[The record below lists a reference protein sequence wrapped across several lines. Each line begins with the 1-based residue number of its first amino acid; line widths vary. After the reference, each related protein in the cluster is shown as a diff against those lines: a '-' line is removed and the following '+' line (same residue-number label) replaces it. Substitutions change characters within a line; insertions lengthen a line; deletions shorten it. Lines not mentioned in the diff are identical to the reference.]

1 MANIEIHSEHPR
13 KVENVINTHALIS
26 YRAIV
31 AGLLISMLAMIGL
44 IGLGLGFGGIGL
56 DEETSAHSVGV
67 FSGIWF
73 VVSVLL
79 SLFIGSYFAS
89 RVSKFRT
96 ARVGSVQ
103 GLVIAALFLG
113 FFFYQI
119 ISGLA
124 SAGSAIGSLVG
135 KSGGMIAQGTRMAS
149 QHPTVTN
156 TINNLAEDVLGE
168 LNLRSSPQV
177 VAQGLGSRIIRG
189 DTEGAKNYLA
199 LEAGITPTEADNR
212 IAQVKAKVDQY
223 LADIKEGTGMVL
235 RSTGWSLFLMVLLG
249 ALSAIFGGAIGAKV
263 NFRKPLILEREEHYP
278 TGQAA

>member
-13 KVENVINTHALIS
+13 KFENVINTHALIS

-31 AGLLISMLAMIGL
+31 AGLLISMLAMIGF
-44 IGLGLGFGGIGL
+44 IGLGLGFGGMGL
-56 DEETSAHSVGV
+56 DEDTRAQSVGI
-67 FSGIWF
+67 FSGVWF
-73 VVSVLL
+73 IVSILL

-103 GLVIAALFLG
+103 GLVISALFLG

-119 ISGLA
+119 ISALGT
-124 SAGSAIGSLVG
+124 AGSALGSLVG
-135 KSGGMIAQGTRMAS
+135 KSGGAIAEGTRMAS
-149 QHPTVTN
+149 QNPAVTN
-156 TINNLAEDVLGE
+156 TIHNLAEDVLGE

-199 LEAGITPTEADNR
+199 LEAGITPTEADAR
-212 IAQVKAKVDQY
+212 IAQMKAKVDQY
-223 LADIKEGTGMVL
+223 LADIKESTGVAL
-235 RSTGWSLFLMVLLG
+235 RTTGWSLFLMVLLG
-249 ALSAIFGGAIGAKV
+249 ALSAILGGALGSKV
-263 NFRKPLILEREEHYP
+263 NFRKPLILEREEYYP
-278 TGQAA
+278 PGQTV